1 MPSELITAFS
11 AAGGLAL
18 FLLAM
23 AMMTDGLKVFGGQK
37 LKVLLRDW
45 TSSPLRGVLSGAL
58 ITAFVQSS
66 SAVTVAT
73 LGFVNAGILT
83 LRQALGVVFGANVG
97 TTMTG
102 WLVSVT
108 GLDFRIEAFALPV
121 LAAGVALRMTASSK
135 RLRGLGDA
143 LAGFGLFFLGLA
155 ILKDTFSGIAA
166 TLSPSTVNDMS
177 GVAAAF
183 AFLGLGFLAT
193 LVTQSSSAAI
203 AIILTAATESVIG
216 FNVAAAA
223 VIGANIGTT
232 STAMLAVINATPNA
246 KRVAAGH
253 LVFNL
258 VTGVIAVS
266 MLPVFLAVIT
276 AFSLWAGMGDHPA
289 PLLALFHT
297 TFNLLGVAVL
307 LPFTGQLANR
317 LMRLFHTAEED
328 LGKPQHLDAN
338 ILATPTLALAA
349 LRGELKRLLVLV
361 CRLVLGAAHDAGVDR
376 ARLRREAA
384 AVFALGETISA
395 FATDVRMEQL
405 PRGDAEELARALRI
419 ARYLKEGARLAPEIE
434 WLRSAAQELPDVP
447 ARAPLGAALD
457 AAGVCLELFAEQTP
471 AADARKQTARA
482 LRGFQR
488 AYQHAKAAVFAAAA
502 RHVLNAEQ
510 AGALLDAL
518 SRSRRAVEQIAKA
531 SRMLRRGRDD

>member
-1 MPSELITAFS
+1 
-11 AAGGLAL
+11 
-18 FLLAM
+18 
-23 AMMTDGLKVFGGQK
+23 
-37 LKVLLRDW
+37 
-45 TSSPLRGVLSGAL
+45 
-58 ITAFVQSS
+58 
-66 SAVTVAT
+66 
-73 LGFVNAGILT
+73 
-83 LRQALGVVFGANVG
+83 
-97 TTMTG
+97 
-102 WLVSVT
+102 
-108 GLDFRIEAFALPV
+108 
-121 LAAGVALRMTASSK
+121 
-135 RLRGLGDA
+135 
-143 LAGFGLFFLGLA
+143 
-155 ILKDTFSGIAA
+155 
-166 TLSPSTVNDMS
+166 
-177 GVAAAF
+177 
-183 AFLGLGFLAT
+183 
-193 LVTQSSSAAI
+193 
-203 AIILTAATESVIG
+203 
-216 FNVAAAA
+216 
-223 VIGANIGTT
+223 
-232 STAMLAVINATPNA
+232 
-246 KRVAAGH
+246 
-253 LVFNL
+253 
-258 VTGVIAVS
+258 

-457 AAGVCLELFAEQTP
+457 AAGVCLELFAAQTP
-471 AADARKQTARA
+471 AAEARKQTARA